1 MPNWLSG
8 LGSSRGELP
17 CHCIFLILLCPFLL
31 SSVASKMVLHSCG
44 HSLMRQPRAERTFLM
59 LLSTIL
65 MGRMGINAASRRRK
79 TKRTKTP
86 TARTKFD
93 SFQNHLGNSVL
104 ETSTDCDR
112 ISRYDIN
119 FHLISMGTHAR
130 MHGEAMLYFFT
141 QMSQKI
147 RLLCYALYAADTKK
161 FEHSRVSSRGKNPK
175 WDWKGLN
182 TQTESNGWPLLNVRQ
197 IIDRLG
203 TKKATFFAVIDL
215 TQGYW

>member
-1 MPNWLSG
+1 MEDHRVERRYRLHCFDSLNYKYYYLPTIFEALVLAMPNWLSG

-86 TARTKFD
+86 TAGTKFD
-93 SFQNHLGNSVL
+93 SFQNHRGNSVL

-112 ISRYDIN
+112 KSRYDIN
-119 FHLISMGTHAR
+119 FHLISVGTHAR
-130 MHGEAMLYFFT
+130 MHLY
-141 QMSQKI
+141 SNVAKSSS
-147 RLLCYALYAADTKK
+147 DTKT
-161 FEHSRVSSRGKNPK
+161 FNPK
-175 WDWKGLN
+175 KMNLELR
-182 TQTESNGWPLLNVRQ
+182 T
-197 IIDRLG
+197 
-203 TKKATFFAVIDL
+203 AV
-215 TQGYW
+215 